1 MTTTRQRFMRYRI
14 YIFVIAAFLVLGVSN
29 KAFSQKGKTA
39 VRSLTV
45 VTEPEASVWM
55 DEINYGT
62 TDEKGKLLIKPVS
75 AGKHTLRVRADNFK
89 EVTKAVLP
97 AQKGEI
103 KIPLIKTDDEAELA
117 FQEAERM
124 LTVDRDK
131 AVAAYRRAIKLRPK
145 YEAAYIGLARVLLEM
160 SDYQSA
166 HEAIGNVRKVRPA
179 FPEASAIEGRIFM
192 AQGEEEKA
200 IASYKRAIREGKGF
214 QPEAYTGLGLYY
226 KEKAESF
233 GSRGDFQTEES
244 FYEDAID
251 NLQKASEQLSGSPD
265 GMVIYQLLGLIYEKM
280 RYYEDAIALYEEFL
294 KLFPGTP
301 EAVAVESF
309 IVQLKKRL
317 KENQ

>member
-1 MTTTRQRFMRYRI
+1 MRYRI
-14 YIFVIAAFLVLGVSN
+14 YIFVAVAFLISAGGNTV
-29 KAFSQKGKTA
+29 FSQQKKA
-39 VRSLTV
+39 QAQSSVRSLTV
-45 VTEPEASVWM
+45 VTEPNASVWIN
-55 DEINYGT
+55 EISYGT

-75 AGKHTLRVRADNFK
+75 AGKHTLRVRADGFK
-89 EVTKAVLP
+89 EVIKAIPP

-103 KIPLIKTDDEAELA
+103 KIALTKTEDEAELA

-131 AVAAYRRAIKLRPK
+131 AVAAYRKAIKLRPN
-145 YEAAYIGLARVLLEM
+145 YEAAYINLARVLILMNEF
-160 SDYQSA
+160 QTA
-166 HEAIGNVRKVRPA
+166 HEAIENVRKIRPA

-200 IASYKRAIREGKGF
+200 IASFKRAIREGKGF

-233 GSRGDFQTEES
+233 GNRGDFQTEETY
-244 FYEDAID
+244 YEDAID

-265 GMVIYQLLGLIYEKM
+265 GMVIYQLLGLILEKM
-280 RYYEDAIALYEEFL
+280 RYYEDAIALYKEFL
-294 KLFPGTP
+294 KIFPGTP

-309 IVQLKKRL
+309 IVQLEKQL
-317 KENQ
+317 KER